1 MVRRDSGIEERHCH
15 CAWAPEAVTLLR
27 RLGKEAGGGYV
38 YAIAGSPGCDTQAE
52 KALVNDC
59 RLLAWMLRVLRCT
72 ASRLR
77 GVLLYC
83 YLNKTTHWCP
93 LSNENREDG
102 KLCRAFV
109 PSPASPKVLAHG
121 PSVDPRLA
129 PVRAVSGA
137 MHIQGT
143 AHGGWMARH

>member
-93 LSNENREDG
+93 LSNEKQGRWQ
-102 KLCRAFV
+102 AV
-109 PSPASPKVLAHG
+109 PGVRPQPSLPKSASAWAERRSA
-121 PSVDPRLA
+121 PS
-129 PVRAVSGA
+129 
-137 MHIQGT
+137 
-143 AHGGWMARH
+143 AR